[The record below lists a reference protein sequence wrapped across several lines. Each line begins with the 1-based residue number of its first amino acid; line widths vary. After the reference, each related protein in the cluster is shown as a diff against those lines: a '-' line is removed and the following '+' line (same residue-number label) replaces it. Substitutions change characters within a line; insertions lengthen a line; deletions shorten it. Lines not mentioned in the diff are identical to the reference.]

1 MSEELGST
9 PRPEVHPSHEMYWFG
24 PSAHPGELERGE
36 CERCGFCSCCD
47 SWTKPCTAPKSPF
60 EEQLRQFAAREAG
73 TAMALQQTPW
83 VSRLVQSIVD
93 EAVRLY
99 DEEAARE

>member
-9 PRPEVHPSHEMYWFG
+9 PRPEVHPS
-24 PSAHPGELERGE
+24 
-36 CERCGFCSCCD
+36 
-47 SWTKPCTAPKSPF
+47 PF
-60 EEQLRQFAAREAG
+60 EEQLRQFAARETG
-73 TAMALQQTPW
+73 TAMSLQQTPW

-99 DEEAARE
+99 DRNDEDCIC